1 MIRVC
6 FHFQQMVHLG
16 GPPGPEI
23 YRGQP
28 RTSEVDKELLN
39 GQEAEEESQEAS
51 GFNGSD
57 LEGREREEGG
67 ESREPRGRQNEWGAA
82 REGREREPR
91 GEGDGGAG
99 EVLDA
104 LEANQ
109 TAADLD
115 APIGQSRL
123 WDPESALTQR

>member
-1 MIRVC
+1 
-6 FHFQQMVHLG
+6 MVHLG
-16 GPPGPEI
+16 GPPGIEI
-23 YRGQP
+23 YRGPP
-28 RTSEVDKELLN
+28 RTSEADKELLN

-57 LEGREREEGG
+57 LEEREREEGG
-67 ESREPRGRQNEWGAA
+67 ESREPRGRQNEWGAT
-82 REGREREPR
+82 REGRQQEPH

-109 TAADLD
+109 SAVDLD
-115 APIGQSRL
+115 ALIGLSILPSEQRQ
-123 WDPESALTQR
+123 WDPELTLTQR

>member
-1 MIRVC
+1 
-6 FHFQQMVHLG
+6 MVHLG

-28 RTSEVDKELLN
+28 RTSEADKELLT
-39 GQEAEEESQEAS
+39 GPEAEEESQEAS

-57 LEGREREEGG
+57 LEGG

-82 REGREREPR
+82 REGRERAPP
-91 GEGDGGAG
+91 DGGAA
-99 EVLDA
+99 EVLEA

-109 TAADLD
+109 TAVDLD
-115 APIGQSRL
+115 ALIGQSRSSL
-123 WDPESALTQR
+123 RTTLAASALEDCGARLI